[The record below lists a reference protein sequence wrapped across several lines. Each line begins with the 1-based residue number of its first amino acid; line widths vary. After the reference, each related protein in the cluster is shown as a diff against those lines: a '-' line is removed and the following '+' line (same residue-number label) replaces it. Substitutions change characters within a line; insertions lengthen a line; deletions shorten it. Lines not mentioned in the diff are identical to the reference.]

1 MEKLTR
7 DQAWKILEKVE
18 HPAINFSLAQ
28 LGILKDIDISGEMLT
43 ITLALP
49 FPNIPIIDTLINSL
63 VEPLSDYEMEIGI
76 ETILMTEQEKQHFF
90 DLEHK
95 GWKK

>member
-1 MEKLTR
+1 
-7 DQAWKILEKVE
+7 
-18 HPAINFSLAQ
+18 
-28 LGILKDIDISGEMLT
+28 
-43 ITLALP
+43 
-49 FPNIPIIDTLINSL
+49 
-63 VEPLSDYEMEIGI
+63 LSDYEMEIGI